1 MAKTSYNVSKPHS
14 CFIWCRKS
22 HVTKFSQNDKIPLCC
37 IVHLVYFWKGNNA
50 CVLLIEYVLI
60 GKHCLKP
67 F

>member
-1 MAKTSYNVSKPHS
+1 MAKRLIMSADLIHLLFGDV
-14 CFIWCRKS
+14 S

-37 IVHLVYFWKGNNA
+37 IVHVVYFLYAIMHVFGKKNEN
-50 CVLLIEYVLI
+50 VLI